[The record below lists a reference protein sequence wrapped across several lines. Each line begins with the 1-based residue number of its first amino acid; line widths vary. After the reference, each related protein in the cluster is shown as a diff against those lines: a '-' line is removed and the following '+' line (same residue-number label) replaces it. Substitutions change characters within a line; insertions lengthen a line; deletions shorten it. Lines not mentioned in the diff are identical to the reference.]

1 VLIPLAEI
9 DPGLIHP
16 VLKKTIQELLENL
29 KQDQGVEK
37 L

>member
-1 VLIPLAEI
+1 LAEI

-16 VLKKTIQELLENL
+16 ILKKTIQQLLSDLQE
-29 KQDQGVEK
+29 DQGVER